1 MRINQETV
9 GVSIGATQGAYQA
22 LDIARR
28 SGGTAVVIGNDEMM
42 RWQQI
47 LSSGEGLYVEP
58 ASAAAPAAVEQLS
71 RAGSIGVN
79 ETVVALLTASGL
91 KDPAATALQQDD
103 LIVVPA
109 NINEAIAV
117 LKAADVF
124 PRESLVN

>member
-1 MRINQETV
+1 
-9 GVSIGATQGAYQA
+9 
-22 LDIARR
+22 
-28 SGGTAVVIGNDEMM
+28 
-42 RWQQI
+42 
-47 LSSGEGLYVEP
+47 
-58 ASAAAPAAVEQLS
+58 
-71 RAGSIGVN
+71 VN

-91 KDPAATALQQDD
+91 KDPAATALQRDD